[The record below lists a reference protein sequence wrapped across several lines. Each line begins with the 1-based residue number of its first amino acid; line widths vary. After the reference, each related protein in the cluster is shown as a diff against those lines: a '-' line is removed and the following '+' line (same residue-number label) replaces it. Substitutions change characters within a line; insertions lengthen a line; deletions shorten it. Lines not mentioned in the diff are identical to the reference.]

1 MIKFE
6 NPNGYIE
13 ITNAYFATLVGRA
26 AQSCFGVTGMVNGLR
41 VHRQRH

>member
-13 ITNAYFATLVGRA
+13 ITNAYFSTLVGRA
-26 AQSCFGVTGMVNGLR
+26 AQLLFSRQKVAR
-41 VHRQRH
+41 VCP